1 MSISTSMT
9 CFRIAIPGFPT
20 ILSRLRCWIRKR
32 SCTLLK
38 STSYVAAFLQPIPCV
53 PLGMVVS
60 KSMLPDVGGEKK
72 QLKKQIQKLVHW
84 CVRIPGQ
91 HQELLLDANLSLGGA
106 WDHGGCGRCESQ
118 TKSPSWTK
126 MLRRFPLEATIQKV
140 TSLLNVG
147 GVVHDYLPRFTGMV
161 LETDGM
167 SHRGLLGGWCLWCW
181 PRIQRNTV
189 HWSGN
194 SMWKV
199 TYHHLVVT
207 LWQNSSTRV

>member
-1 MSISTSMT
+1 MVI
-9 CFRIAIPGFPT
+9 FH
-20 ILSRLRCWIRKR
+20 
-32 SCTLLK
+32 
-38 STSYVAAFLQPIPCV
+38 SYVSLPEGRWRKEAVEKTNPKAG
-53 PLGMVVS
+53 PLMRENPRSASSAPARCEFVAG
-60 KSMLPDVGGEKK
+60 
-72 QLKKQIQKLVHW
+72 W
-84 CVRIPGQ
+84 
-91 HQELLLDANLSLGGA
+91 SLGS
-106 WDHGGCGRCESQ
+106 WRLWPMWLSESQ

-126 MLRRFPLEATIQKV
+126 MLRRSPLEATIQKV

-194 SMWKV
+194 SMWKA